1 MIAPRR
7 GLSIMVWSCGPDDAE
22 RAATPFVVAQAAAAL
37 DLDVE
42 MLFAARS
49 VHWLLA
55 SQQDTPVGFGHER
68 VPVTAYLQAC
78 AEAGVQMRACSQA
91 FAASGLPREALAS
104 QCCGLGGTV
113 AFVERT
119 QDTRW
124 SVLVF

>member
-1 MIAPRR
+1 
-7 GLSIMVWSCGPDDAE
+7 MVWSCGPEDAE

-37 DLDVE
+37 DLEVE
-42 MLFAARS
+42 MLFTARS

-55 SQQDTPVGFGHER
+55 SQQETPLGFGRER
-68 VPVTAYLQAC
+68 RPLITYLQAC

-91 FAASGLPREALAS
+91 LAASGLRPEALAP

-113 AFVERT
+113 AFIERT
-119 QDTRW
+119 QDARW